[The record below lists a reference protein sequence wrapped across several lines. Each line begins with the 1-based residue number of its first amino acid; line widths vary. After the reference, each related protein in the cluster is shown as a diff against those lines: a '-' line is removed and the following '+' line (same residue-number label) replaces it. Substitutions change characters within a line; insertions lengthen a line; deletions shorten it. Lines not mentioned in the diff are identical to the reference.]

1 MALQVALGGPH
12 GPRDARQRVI
22 FEATGALAGGPAGG
36 RTWHGGQTMAVSC
49 RVWRQTCLG
58 KRVWVAVPV
67 GGSDECK
74 AANVGSW
81 WQPVACT

>member
-1 MALQVALGGPH
+1 MHVQRGVRLVA
-12 GPRDARQRVI
+12 A
-22 FEATGALAGGPAGG
+22 
-36 RTWHGGQTMAVSC
+36 SC

-58 KRVWVAVPV
+58 KGVWGAVPV